1 MSLAKTKQAA
11 SLKIEFRRT
20 GERRY
25 GVIIHRSG
33 QAPMEMN
40 PAPGFDPLMPHDL
53 LHFIVESELG
63 LQHGIFGQIAEGG
76 TAGTF
81 VSVAAAGERNRDVAR
96 SRRRAN
102 RRGDK
107 LLRDGRDDSAQS
119 EHATYV
125 CLQEWLARAAEPA
138 RRKLAQPLT
147 VNAKQSGNQQT
158 AEESKALNAAMVNR
172 ICARMD
178 ELSARWSAL
187 AVGESLTVHW
197 PNGR

>member
-1 MSLAKTKQAA
+1 MSLTRTKQSAE
-11 SLKIEFRRT
+11 LKIQFRRT

-25 GVIIHRSG
+25 AVTIHRSG

-63 LQHGIFGQIAEGG
+63 LRHGIFGQIAEGG

-81 VSVAAAGERNRDVAR
+81 ISMAAAGESNREVGR

-107 LLRDGRDDSAQS
+107 LLREGRDDSAQS

-125 CLQEWLARAAEPA
+125 CLQEWLARSADPA
-138 RRKLAQPLT
+138 RRKLAQPLAW
-147 VNAKQSGNQQT
+147 NANQSGSQQT
-158 AEESKALNAAMVNR
+158 AEEAKVLNDSMVNR

-178 ELSARWSAL
+178 ELSAQWSAL